1 MRLLLA
7 GVLLAC
13 LMPTPAAIAAPP
25 DPAVEESIVVRGM
38 TQRALRDEVDKMIAA
53 PWDHQLARWGST
65 FCPDVEG
72 LPAPYHDVVMEH
84 VERAAHAA
92 ISDLSTTC
100 EKANVFILFA
110 DDGSAAFDQILA
122 RSPDLGNHVPLVA
135 INTGDFASPY
145 ADDIAEL
152 RTPRPVRWYRSTIT
166 DAAPG
171 AVAIWSPR
179 FHRIVAIRNIKV
191 SQFELNTQARTS
203 SVILIVDTN
212 LATGARLGQL
222 ADYIAFI
229 VLAGPKLGDDFDPI
243 SIMSLFDGNRFN
255 PAAPPG
261 LTRFD
266 TTLLHALYEADPARQ
281 AHDEQAEI
289 SLIMHHDLARRAD
302 TADAGH

>member
-122 RSPDLGNHVPLVA
+122 RSPDLGNHV
-135 INTGDFASPY
+135 
-145 ADDIAEL
+145 
-152 RTPRPVRWYRSTIT
+152 RWSRSTPEISRPPT
-166 DAAPG
+166 LTTSPTCVHHARCAGTAAR
-171 AVAIWSPR
+171 SPTP
-179 FHRIVAIRNIKV
+179 HRAQWRY
-191 SQFELNTQARTS
+191 
-203 SVILIVDTN
+203 
-212 LATGARLGQL
+212 GAR
-222 ADYIAFI
+222 DSIASSPS
-229 VLAGPKLGDDFDPI
+229 GT
-243 SIMSLFDGNRFN
+243 SRSRN
-255 PAAPPG
+255 
-261 LTRFD
+261 
-266 TTLLHALYEADPARQ
+266 
-281 AHDEQAEI
+281 
-289 SLIMHHDLARRAD
+289 SS
-302 TADAGH
+302 